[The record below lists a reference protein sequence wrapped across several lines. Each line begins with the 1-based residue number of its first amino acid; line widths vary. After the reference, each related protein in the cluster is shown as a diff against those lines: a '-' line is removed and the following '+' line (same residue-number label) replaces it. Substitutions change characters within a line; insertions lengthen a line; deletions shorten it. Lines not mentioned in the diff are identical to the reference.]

1 MRQENN
7 QDKTMNLTI
16 NNSYN
21 DVDMVQIDNA
31 GHSATVTIS
40 GAYSTT
46 FNMLQQGGTAQTYSL
61 TQDCQTSGGCS
72 VSVTQGN

>member
-1 MRQENN
+1 MRQEYNRS
-7 QDKTMNLTI
+7 KTMNLTV

-21 DVDMVQIDNA
+21 DVDMVQIGHA
-31 GHSATVTIS
+31 SHSATVTIGGS
-40 GAYSTT
+40 YATT
-46 FNMLQQGGTAQTYSL
+46 LNMLQQGSTAQTYSL